1 MVPIDYFNYDIKV
14 VSNSTEKAKDVLLK
28 INALNDNTL
37 SYVEESLFQI
47 TKDIFINRKISVED
61 DKILRLHKK
70 LLPTLKLNWFQ

>member
-70 LLPTLKLNWFQ
+70 LLPTLKLN